1 MVKVTIQESV
11 ATGRRKQAVSSVR
24 LRSGTGKIDVNG
36 KAFEDYFP
44 LEIQRAT
51 ILSPLK
57 MIGNPSEFD
66 LIIRINGGGI
76 QGQVI
81 ATRLGLARALLK
93 KNIEIKQEL
102 KTRGFLTR
110 DPRKKE
116 RKKYGHKK
124 ARKSFQFSK
133 R

>member
-1 MVKVTIQESV
+1 MVKSTIEESV

-24 LRSGTGKIDVNG
+24 LRPGTGKIDVNG
-36 KAFEDYFP
+36 KAFDKYFP
-44 LEIQRAT
+44 LEIQRVT

-57 MIGNPSEFD
+57 VLGNIDEFD
-66 LIIRINGGGI
+66 LVIRINGGGI

-93 KNIEIKQEL
+93 KNVDSKQEL
-102 KTRGFLTR
+102 KSYGFLTR

>member
-24 LRSGTGKIDVNG
+24 LRPGTGKIDVNG

-57 MIGNPSEFD
+57 TIGNPSEFD

-102 KTRGFLTR
+102 KTHGFLTR

>member
-1 MVKVTIQESV
+1 MVKNTIEESV

-24 LRSGTGKIDVNG
+24 LRPGTGKIDVNG
-36 KAFEDYFP
+36 KAFDEYFP
-44 LEIQRAT
+44 LEIQRVT

-57 MIGNPSEFD
+57 VLGYSNDFD
-66 LIIRINGGGI
+66 LVIRINGGGI

-93 KNIEIKQEL
+93 KNVDSKQEL
-102 KTRGFLTR
+102 KSHGFLTR